1 MIYVVKL
8 NNKEYEVEVEKG
20 QANLVNVTEV
30 VAPAPVVVA
39 APVAAAPVAAAP
51 VAAAPVAAEGTPV
64 TAPIPGVI
72 TEVKVAV
79 GTSVKKGQ
87 LLLLMEAMKMENE
100 IIAPQDGVIKQVLV
114 AKGTS
119 VATNDILLTIQ

>member
-30 VAPAPVVVA
+30 VAPAPVVQTVVQTSAPVA
-39 APVAAAPVAAAP
+39 APVAAAPVATAD
-51 VAAAPVAAEGTPV
+51 GKPV

-72 TEVKVAV
+72 TDVKVAV

-100 IIAPQDGVIKQVLV
+100 IFAPQDGVVKQILV
-114 AKGTS
+114 AKGAS
-119 VATNDILLTIQ
+119 VATNDILLIIQ

>member
-30 VAPAPVVVA
+30 IAPAPVVQTVVQTS
-39 APVAAAPVAAAP
+39 APVVTPAAAPATATV
-51 VAAAPVAAEGTPV
+51 EGTPV
-64 TAPIPGVI
+64 IAPIPGVI

-79 GTSVKKGQ
+79 GSSVKKGQ

-100 IIAPQDGVIKQVLV
+100 IFAPHDCVVKQILV
-114 AKGTS
+114 SKGAS
-119 VATNDILLTIQ
+119 VATNDILLIIQ

>member
-30 VAPAPVVVA
+30 VAPAPVVV
-39 APVAAAPVAAAP
+39 AAPVAAAP

-100 IIAPQDGVIKQVLV
+100 IFAPQDGVIKQVLV